1 MKTVLTQLKAVASA
15 LVRKA
20 KIRKGVLSILAAF
33 FVLQLY
39 FVREL
44 LAAEL
49 IFGIAFAVVLLLV
62 GISYFVG
69 SLGQRGLELTEA
81 GARVIAS
88 SARHGYST
96 VEEIS
101 KKPFRHPHSKSAR

>member
-20 KIRKGVLSILAAF
+20 KIRKGALSILAAF

-49 IFGIAFAVVLLLV
+49 IFGIAFAVFF
-62 GISYFVG
+62 SWAE
-69 SLGQRGLELTEA
+69 SLTSLAALA
-81 GARVIAS
+81 SGAS
-88 SARHGYST
+88 N
-96 VEEIS
+96 
-101 KKPFRHPHSKSAR
+101 